1 MAGRIENANIPNK
14 FKHPAILPKYCNISK
29 LLIWHYHSLYQ
40 HLNYETVIN
49 EIRQKYYIPK
59 LRIACKH
66 FIKQCQMCKV
76 KNVVPVIPQM
86 ANFPRAR
93 LSSFQS
99 PFTFT
104 GLDFF
109 GPMFVVVNRHKEKR
123 YGALFTC
130 LTIRAVHIDTKLL
143 YYGTS

>member
-1 MAGRIENANIPNK
+1 
-14 FKHPAILPKYCNISK
+14 
-29 LLIWHYHSLYQ
+29 
-40 HLNYETVIN
+40 
-49 EIRQKYYIPK
+49 
-59 LRIACKH
+59 
-66 FIKQCQMCKV
+66 MCKI

-130 LTIRAVHIDTKLL
+130 LTIKAVHIEIVHSLN
-143 YYGTS
+143 TSSCIMALRNFTARRGQPREFFSDNGSNFVGADRELREAIKEVDRN